1 MGRVTGSTRS
11 ATSEPTYAETVRH
24 LLPLPRSRAEDLE
37 QIAQEPKQ
45 DPNFNAKQKAEAI
58 DASNRAWKV
67 VAEKLK

>member
-1 MGRVTGSTRS
+1 M
-11 ATSEPTYAETVRH
+11 VRH
-24 LLPLPRSRAEDLE
+24 LLLLARSRAEDLE